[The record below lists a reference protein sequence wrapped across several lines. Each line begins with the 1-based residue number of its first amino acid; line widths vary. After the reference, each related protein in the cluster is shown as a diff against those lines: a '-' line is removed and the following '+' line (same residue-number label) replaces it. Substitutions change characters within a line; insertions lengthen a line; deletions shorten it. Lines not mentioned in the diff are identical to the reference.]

1 MVKNE
6 SKADRLC
13 GMLQQKFSCHI
24 YNNYYKSQIFLVKV
38 LNDI

>member
-6 SKADRLC
+6 SKAGGPVGC
-13 GMLQQKFSCHI
+13 C
-24 YNNYYKSQIFLVKV
+24 NYKSQIFLVKV